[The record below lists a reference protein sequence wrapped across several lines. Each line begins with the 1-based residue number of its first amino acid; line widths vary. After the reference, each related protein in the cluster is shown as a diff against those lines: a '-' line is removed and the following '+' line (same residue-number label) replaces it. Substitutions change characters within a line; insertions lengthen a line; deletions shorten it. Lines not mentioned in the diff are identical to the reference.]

1 MHGGGGK
8 RKKGNRGVAEGT
20 QSAKEMLI
28 TAQLSRISL
37 IYRLL
42 RDAEAAFL
50 SLEIAGDLPSLLCFM
65 ELMSFLKE
73 TWKTIAKSTF

>member
-1 MHGGGGK
+1 
-8 RKKGNRGVAEGT
+8 
-20 QSAKEMLI
+20 MLI

-50 SLEIAGDLPSLLCFM
+50 SLEIAGDLPPLLCVLA
-65 ELMSFLKE
+65 ELMSFEKR
-73 TWKTIAKSTF
+73 TCGDNWKKKGRDEVVEGEGGWLI

>member
-1 MHGGGGK
+1 
-8 RKKGNRGVAEGT
+8 
-20 QSAKEMLI
+20 MLI

-50 SLEIAGDLPSLLCFM
+50 SLEIAGDLPPLLCDALA
-65 ELMSFLKE
+65 ELMSFKRKEHGRQLKKKGVDRE
-73 TWKTIAKSTF
+73 WFI

>member
-1 MHGGGGK
+1 MGRKKEVYGGGRRAG
-8 RKKGNRGVAEGT
+8 GT

-50 SLEIAGDLPSLLCFM
+50 SLEIAGDLLSVG
-65 ELMSFLKE
+65 LMSFQKRDMGDN
-73 TWKTIAKSTF
+73 